1 MTLGVFARASQRV
14 LDHLGEDSLLRG
26 APAGKINIE
35 HNANLSPGDPGRSDD
50 NHVARFTVATI
61 DIAFNPNVGDEVAHP
76 DGAFLLD
83 RLLSD
88 NGYLRRFIAVK
99 A

>member
-1 MTLGVFARASQRV
+1 
-14 LDHLGEDSLLRG
+14 
-26 APAGKINIE
+26 
-35 HNANLSPGDPGRSDD
+35 
-50 NHVARFTVATI
+50 VATI